1 MKKAVFY
8 TVKENTGHNKRTGG
22 KQVMVRA
29 EEIIN
34 INFLQEKINKTEPTN
49 EETFQEYLKN
59 ILTNLND
66 EEITQLI
73 LLNIE
78 PEEKIRLYNESLEQ
92 THQDIEEQLKQYVA
106 DESLQKDIPIQVSD
120 EIITKTYIYALI
132 LTIHL
137 KNMDWIN

>member
-1 MKKAVFY
+1 
-8 TVKENTGHNKRTGG
+8 
-22 KQVMVRA
+22 MVRA

-34 INFLQEKINKTEPTN
+34 INFLQEKINNTEYDKS
-49 EETFQEYLKN
+49 ETFQEYLKN
-59 ILTNLND
+59 ILTNLDD

-92 THQDIEEQLKQYVA
+92 THQEIEEQLKQYVA

-137 KNMDWIN
+137 KNM